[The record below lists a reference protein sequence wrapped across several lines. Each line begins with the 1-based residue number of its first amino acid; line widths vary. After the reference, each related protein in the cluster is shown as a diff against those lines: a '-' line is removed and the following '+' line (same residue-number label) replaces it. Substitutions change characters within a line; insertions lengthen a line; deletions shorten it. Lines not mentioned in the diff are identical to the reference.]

1 MKNTYFDLIDQTYV
15 FPQDGFDIEDDYLT
29 FYGISL
35 KYLIDTYGTP
45 LKLTYLPKISSQI
58 KKAKNMFNRAIKATG
73 YQGKYHYCY
82 CTKSSHF
89 SYILEEVL
97 DNKVQL
103 ETSSAFDIDI
113 IQRLF
118 ERGKVNK
125 DLIIINNGFKTQQ
138 YVQKIAELVEDGFTN
153 VIPILDNVNE
163 IDFFKEKLK
172 QPQQIGIRVAT
183 EEEPNYPVYTSR
195 LGIRSSEVM
204 NFYKKRIARS
214 KRFEL
219 KMLHFFVDT
228 GIKDSL
234 YYWGELK
241 KAVKTY
247 CELRKVCPS
256 LDSLNIG
263 GGMPIRNSLGFEF
276 DYDYMIREI
285 VGLIHQAC
293 QEEGIPDPD
302 IYTEFGKYSVGEAGA
317 LVFSV
322 IGEKQ
327 QNDSELWYMVDNSLM
342 STLPDSWGINERFIL
357 LPINKWHNEYTR
369 INIGG
374 LSCDNSDFYNSEINE
389 NQVFLPRNEAD
400 DQEPLYIG
408 FFHTGAYQDAL
419 SGYGGIKHCLIP
431 APKHVVIDKD
441 RKGNFVDRLFFEEQ
455 SSESM
460 LRILGY

>member
-1 MKNTYFDLIDQTYV
+1 
-15 FPQDGFDIEDDYLT
+15 
-29 FYGISL
+29 
-35 KYLIDTYGTP
+35 
-45 LKLTYLPKISSQI
+45 
-58 KKAKNMFNRAIKATG
+58 MFNRAIKSTG
-73 YQGKYHYCY
+73 YTGKYYYCY

-113 IQRLF
+113 IRSLYEQKRL
-118 ERGKVNK
+118 NK
-125 DLIIINNGFKTQQ
+125 DIIILNNGFKTPL
-138 YVQKIAELVEDGFTN
+138 YAQKIAQLIEEGFSN
-153 VIPILDNVNE
+153 VIPILDNVQE
-163 IDFFKEKLK
+163 YDYFKDLLK
-172 QPQQIGIRVAT
+172 EQQSIGIRVAT

-195 LGIRSSEVM
+195 LGIRSSEIIP
-204 NFYKKRIARS
+204 FYKKKIARS
-214 KRFEL
+214 KKFKL

-247 CELRKVCPS
+247 CELRKCCPS
-256 LDSLNIG
+256 LDSINIG

-276 DYDYMIREI
+276 DYNYMIQQI
-285 VGLIHQAC
+285 VSLIHQAC

-302 IYTEFGKYSVGEAGA
+302 IYTEFGKYTVGEAGA
-317 LVFSV
+317 VLFSV
-322 IGEKQ
+322 IGEKK

-342 STLPDSWGINERFIL
+342 STLPDTWGINERFIL
-357 LPINKWHNEYTR
+357 LPINKWENEYTR

-389 NQVFLPRNEAD
+389 NQVFLPQNTPED
-400 DQEPLYIG
+400 KEPLYVG

-431 APKHVVIDKD
+431 APKHVIIDKD
-441 RKGNFVDRLFFEEQ
+441 AKGNFVDRLFFEEQ

-460 LRILGY
+460 LRILGYI

>member
-15 FPQDGFDIEDDYLT
+15 FPQDGFDLEEGYLT
-29 FYGISL
+29 FHGISL

-45 LKLTYLPKISSQI
+45 LRLTYLPRISSQI

-73 YQGKYHYCY
+73 YRGKYHYCY

-97 DNKVQL
+97 ENRVQL

-113 IQRLF
+113 IQRLY
-118 ERGKVNK
+118 EGGKITK
-125 DLIIINNGFKTQQ
+125 DIIILNNGFKTEQ
-138 YVQKIAELVEDGFTN
+138 YVDKIAELIESGFSQ
-153 VIPILDNVNE
+153 VLPILDNAGE
-163 IDFFKEKLK
+163 LDQFEARLRG
-172 QPQQIGIRVAT
+172 PQRVGIRVAT
-183 EEEPNYPVYTSR
+183 EEEPTYPVYTSR

-204 NFYKKRIARS
+204 HFYQNRLAEHE
-214 KRFEL
+214 RFEL

-228 GIKDSL
+228 GIKDTI

-247 CELRKVCPS
+247 CELRRVCPT
-256 LDSLNIG
+256 LDSINIG

-276 DYDYMIREI
+276 DYNYMIREI
-285 VGLIHQAC
+285 VGLIQQAC

-317 LVFSV
+317 LLFSV

-342 STLPDSWGINERFIL
+342 STLPDSWGINERFML
-357 LPINKWHNEYTR
+357 LPINKWDNEYTR

-389 NQVFLPRNEAD
+389 NQVFLPRNEAG
-400 DQEPLYIG
+400 DQEKLYIG

-431 APKHVVIDKD
+431 APKHIVVDKD

-455 SSESM
+455 SAESM